1 MAADEIGIKVTT
13 EDFGSDGKKVLVI
26 DFGDL
31 EGVVFR
37 TNGKE
42 VGRPIG
48 AGTEHLLRCLNWLF
62 RDVDTDVRI
71 MEGLDN
77 VTLLRDEWR

>member
-1 MAADEIGIKVTT
+1 MAEQGIKVTY
-13 EDFGSDGKKVLVI
+13 EDFGNDGNKKVLVI
-26 DFGDL
+26 DFGDI

-37 TNGKE
+37 ANGKT
-42 VGRPIG
+42 VVDRPIG

-71 MEGLDN
+71 MEGLED